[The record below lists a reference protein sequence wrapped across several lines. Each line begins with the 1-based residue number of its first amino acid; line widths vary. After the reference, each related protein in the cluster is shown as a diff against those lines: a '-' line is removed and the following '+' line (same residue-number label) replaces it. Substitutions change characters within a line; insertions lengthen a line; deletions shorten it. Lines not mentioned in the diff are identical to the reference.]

1 MAERVSTTFHADFI
15 IAERF
20 GISAIEDT
28 FKRAFDEWKGNYLYL
43 TELAMVVNALCW
55 EHYGRGESQ
64 LMELYADYYYKV
76 RDYAYDNLTDDE
88 LQHYYEVTDQLDK

>member
-28 FKRAFDEWKGNYLYL
+28 FKRVFDEWKDNYLYL

-55 EHYGRGESQ
+55 EHYGKGEGQ
-64 LMELYADYYYKV
+64 LMELYSDYYYKV
-76 RDYAYDNLTDDE
+76 RDYAYDNLTGDE